1 MRRSQFIWNVLL
13 DGKRVESGSRLSN
26 YLGDWMQNA
35 RRATDMLRDA
45 REYWQQHGT
54 VTVVT
59 WRVTVQERGWFLN
72 L

>member
-26 YLGDWMQNA
+26 YRGDWMQNA
-35 RRATDMLRDA
+35 QRATEMLREA

-54 VTVVT
+54 VTIVT
-59 WRVTVQERGWFLN
+59 LRFTVQERDCFLN

>member
-26 YLGDWMQNA
+26 YRGDWMQNSH
-35 RRATDMLRDA
+35 RATDMLRDA

-54 VTVVT
+54 VTIVT
-59 WRVTVQERGWFLN
+59 LRFRVQERGCVLT